1 MMMMVMIDGDGDE
14 VLEFV
19 MYDDITLM
27 MYDIVLLSWLPI
39 TILLYHHI

>member
-1 MMMMVMIDGDGDE
+1 MMMIDGDGDE

-27 MYDIVLLSWLPI
+27 MYDIVLLS
-39 TILLYHHI
+39 